1 MQQTETYKLNKPG
14 IDDPLA
20 IAPLNE
26 NADTLDAALNGLNQ
40 RILTLEHCRI
50 LLGTYYGIPT
60 MKERRPIDLGERP
73 AALLISHRV
82 ILGGRTCLLMGDE
95 YISSGY
101 VGCVWLTDTGFE
113 VNDKF
118 NENGGYSFVAFFGD
132 WAQKHIPKPEA

>member
-14 IDDPLA
+14 IDDP
-20 IAPLNE
+20 ISPAPLNE
-26 NADTLDAALNGLNQ
+26 NADALDAALNGLNQ
-40 RILTLEHCRI
+40 RILTLENCRI

>member
-26 NADTLDAALNGLNQ
+26 NADALDAALNGLNQ
-40 RILTLEHCRI
+40 RILPLENCRI

>member
-26 NADTLDAALNGLNQ
+26 NADALDAALNGLNQ
-40 RILTLEHCRI
+40 RILTLENCRI

>member
-1 MQQTETYKLNKPG
+1 MQQTDKYKLNKPG
-14 IDDPLA
+14 IDDP
-20 IAPLNE
+20 ISPAPLNE

-40 RILTLEHCRI
+40 RILTLENCRI

-132 WAQKHIPKPEA
+132 WKQKHIPKPEA